1 MRKILPKVGEIH
13 HLKPGV
19 CRLTAPNAGLM
30 TGPGTNTYILGE
42 KEFAIIDPGP
52 VIEQHIQNI
61 LEFTQGNISWIL
73 VTHTHQDHS
82 PAVLSLAKATGA
94 QILGISPPLDGH
106 QDMTFCPDQVLK
118 DGDILTT
125 KEFEL
130 TVIHTPGHASNH
142 LCYLDTQ
149 HKWLFTGDHIMD
161 GSTVVINPPDGSMGE
176 YLNSMYKLNKKT
188 INAVAPGHGAII
200 DNPYEVIDWIIEH
213 RLKREKKVLKTL
225 KASPNSKLSDL
236 VKLAYSDVHES
247 IHPLAERS
255 LLAHLIKLSEDNL
268 AQNHNDRWKMTN

>member
-1 MRKILPKVGEIH
+1 MKKILPKAGEIH
-13 HLKPGV
+13 HLKPGI

-42 KEFAIIDPGP
+42 KEFGIIDPGP
-52 VIEQHIQNI
+52 HIDRHIQKI

-82 PAVLSLAKATGA
+82 PAVSSLAKTSGA
-94 QILGISPPLDGH
+94 EVLGIPPPLDGH
-106 QDMTFCPDQVLK
+106 QDMTFQPDRELK
-118 DGDILTT
+118 EGELLTT

-142 LCYLDTQ
+142 LCYLETQ

-161 GSTVVINPPDGSMGE
+161 GSTVVINPPDGRMGE
-176 YLNSMYKLNKKT
+176 YLNSMHKLTEKT
-188 INAVAPGHGAII
+188 IKAIAPGHGAII
-200 DNPYEVIDWIIEH
+200 DNPYEVIDWIIKH
-213 RLKREKKVLKTL
+213 RLKREKKVLKSL
-225 KASPNSKLSDL
+225 KENPNLKLSEL
-236 VKLAYSDVHES
+236 VELAYNDVNKS
-247 IHPLAERS
+247 IYPLAERS

-268 AQNHNDRWKMTN
+268 ARNHNDRWEMIN